1 MSMEKI
7 TKEELLK
14 KLGRT
19 PLSDDELEMVTGGAP
34 EGFESWGACYDHY
47 FDELMVC
54 IDDYTQPEGYF
65 DECMATFNNAMDTIC
80 VR

>member
-7 TKEELLK
+7 TKEELLE

-34 EGFESWGACYDHY
+34 EGFESWAACYDYY
-47 FDELMVC
+47 FNELMVC
-54 IDDYTQPEGYF
+54 VDDYTQPEGYF
-65 DECMATFNNAMDTIC
+65 DECMAAFNNAMDTIC

>member
-7 TKEELLK
+7 TKEKLLE

-34 EGFESWGACYDHY
+34 EGFVSWGACYDHY
-47 FDELMVC
+47 YNELMVC
-54 IDDYTQPEGYF
+54 VYTQPEGYF
-65 DECMATFNNAMDTIC
+65 DSCMATFNNAMDTVC